1 MSEENVE
8 IVREFFRAWEGGD
21 LGSALALLDPHVIT
35 ERVHPAP
42 DAQVYH
48 GLEGVVQAGIDW
60 FEGFDEL
67 VMTGEEFIETNGDQ
81 VLVRVHQEASGDLS
95 GVPVHADFWFL
106 YTLQSEKVTR
116 IDMYMSKAQA
126 LEAAG
131 LRK

>member
-21 LGSALALLDPHVIT
+21 LAGALAVLDPGVIT

-42 DAQVYH
+42 DARVYR
-48 GLEGVVQAGIDW
+48 GVEGVVQAGIDW
-60 FEGFDEL
+60 FESFGEFE
-67 VMTGEEFIETNGDQ
+67 MTGEEFIDMNCDQ
-81 VLVRVHQEASGDLS
+81 VLVRVHQKASGERS
-95 GVPVHADFWFL
+95 GVPVDAHFWFL
-106 YTLQSEKVTR
+106 YALRSEKVTR

-131 LRK
+131 LRE